1 MLIRTRI
8 LLTLNKLFRCP
19 VHPFNLQND
28 GKTSY
33 AMWQYEKGADTIKN
47 YAEKVDANEMF
58 SGKDVLDIGCGAA
71 GKSMYY
77 ASLGAKTV
85 TGMDVVPYYE
95 AEATALAETLGFSD
109 VFRFVLGDA
118 AHMDFPDESFD
129 VIVMNDA
136 MEHVDD
142 PMGVLNEAA
151 RVLKKGGRLY
161 LNFPP
166 YNHPYG
172 AHLSDCIGF
181 PWVHVFFSDQVLIE
195 AYKILCRDK
204 PDGDKRIAFRIS
216 TKENGEEY
224 FSYINK
230 MTIKR
235 FKKLKENCK
244 LSVYD
249 YREMPLR
256 PVFAPFCKL
265 PILREFLVKMV
276 VVILEKK

>member
-47 YAEKVDANEMF
+47 YAEKVDAETMF

-77 ASLGAKTV
+77 ASLGAKSV

-95 AEATALAETLGFSD
+95 EEATALAESLGFSD

-129 VIVMNDA
+129 VIIMNDA

-161 LNFPP
+161 LNFPLP
-166 YNHPYG
+166 LKKSTQPLYNNANH
-172 AHLSDCIGF
+172 
-181 PWVHVFFSDQVLIE
+181 
-195 AYKILCRDK
+195 
-204 PDGDKRIAFRIS
+204 
-216 TKENGEEY
+216 
-224 FSYINK
+224 
-230 MTIKR
+230 
-235 FKKLKENCK
+235 
-244 LSVYD
+244 
-249 YREMPLR
+249 
-256 PVFAPFCKL
+256 AP
-265 PILREFLVKMV
+265 I
-276 VVILEKK
+276 VVINDFLHRILQFHLAFIVHHGNLITNAIFHQLTN